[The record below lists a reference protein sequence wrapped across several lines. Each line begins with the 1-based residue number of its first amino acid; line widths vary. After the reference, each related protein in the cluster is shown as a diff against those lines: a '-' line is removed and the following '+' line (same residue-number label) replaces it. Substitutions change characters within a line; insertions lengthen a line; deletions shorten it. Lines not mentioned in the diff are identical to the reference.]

1 MKCFMSALAVAVLI
15 STPVW
20 AANRGANQSPNR
32 TANAPLAP
40 QAPAWTGCYVDAG
53 VGYGLFNQKQH
64 TETFP
69 GLAPTT
75 AGDFEDGGSGW
86 LGRMGAGCD
95 YQLTGSL
102 TNWVV
107 GAFGDY
113 DIMGLQGT
121 DGLQNVGTGGGVGA
135 PTFASEKENNA
146 WYVGG
151 RIGYLLTPALMTYF
165 NGGYTETRFAPQNFS
180 FLATGLPTSAFLS
193 STTYHGWFIGGGL
206 EYALNFSWLPIHGL
220 FWRNEYRFASY
231 NSMDIQVLGPGAL
244 PGYAQHTTP
253 SVQTV
258 TSSLVWRFY

>member
-1 MKCFMSALAVAVLI
+1 
-15 STPVW
+15 
-20 AANRGANQSPNR
+20 
-32 TANAPLAP
+32 
-40 QAPAWTGCYVDAG
+40 
-53 VGYGLFNQKQH
+53 
-64 TETFP
+64 
-69 GLAPTT
+69 
-75 AGDFEDGGSGW
+75 
-86 LGRMGAGCD
+86 MGAGCD

-113 DIMGLQGT
+113 DIMGLEGT